1 MTNSIADIHEADVML
16 LIGSNTTEAHPVIG
30 IEVIRLLNEGKKLIV
45 ADPRK
50 IDLAR
55 RAHLHLQLRPG
66 TNVALLN
73 GMMRHILDKGL
84 EDKEFIESRTE
95 NYEAFR
101 ESIMSTTV
109 EEAAEITGVPAEDIK
124 KAAELYATCNNANIL
139 YAMGITQFH
148 TGTNNVLAVA
158 NLSMLTGNIGRRG
171 TGVNPLRGQNNVQG
185 ACDMGGLPDV
195 FSGYQKVDDPAAIG
209 KMEEAW
215 GVTLEDRQKGKTIM
229 EMMRSIDDG
238 EIRALYVMGENPVI
252 SDPDQKHVEESL
264 AKVDFLVV
272 QDIFFTETC
281 EYADVVLPACTSV
294 EKDGTFTNTERRVQR
309 VRAALEPRGG
319 TMPDWQIVQLLASRM
334 GADWNYTSAEAI
346 MTEINQVTPQ
356 YGGIT
361 YRRLD
366 AKSEQRTP
374 DVVFEDT
381 DSCGLQWPCPD
392 EDHSGTPVLH
402 AGRFSRGNGFFSA
415 VVYQKPVEEVSE
427 EYPMILTTGRELVHY
442 HTGTMSRQ
450 APGLNA
456 LVPDA
461 RLEINPDDAR
471 RLGIRHG
478 ERVRL
483 TSRRG
488 SIEPFAWLTDRVSP
502 GLVFMPFHFAEAPAN
517 RLTVQTL
524 DPISKIPELKV
535 AAVKLEALDGG
546 AASAETETE
555 EASV

>member
-30 IEVIRLLNEGKKLIV
+30 IEVVRLLKEGKTLIV

-84 EDKEFIESRTE
+84 EDMEFIESRTE

-101 ESIMSTTV
+101 DSIMSTTV

-158 NLSMLTGNIGRRG
+158 NLSMVTGNIGRRG

-195 FSGYQKVDDPAAIG
+195 FSGYQKVDDPAAIA

-229 EMMRSIDDG
+229 EMMRAIDDG
-238 EIRALYVMGENPVI
+238 EIRALYVMGENPII

-264 AKVDFLVV
+264 SKVDFLVV

-294 EKDGTFTNTERRVQR
+294 EKEGTFTNTERRVQR
-309 VRAALEPRGG
+309 VRAALEPREG
-319 TMPDWQIVQLLASRM
+319 TKPDWEIVQLLATRM
-334 GADWNYTSAEAI
+334 GADWSLKGPEDL

-374 DVVFEDT
+374 DVVFEET

-415 VVYQKPVEEVSE
+415 VEYKKPIEEVSD

-471 RLGIRHG
+471 DLGIKHG

-488 SIEPFAWLTDRVSP
+488 SIEPFAWVTDRVSP

-517 RLTVQTL
+517 RLTVQTF

-535 AAVKLEALDGG
+535 AAVRLEAMNGG
-546 AASAETETE
+546 SADAGAESKET
-555 EASV
+555 SV